1 MCLVLGFLEGSL
13 GAGLGKDAGAG
24 SGIEAVVDSVV
35 GGGKL
40 WREGGGDGRVVECA
54 GREGCGG
61 DGAGAMG
68 EEERVIVSGIGF
80 DVGRDCKV
88 GSGFA
93 VGGGVVGFLD
103 WAGCRLRKKPP
114 SVTSWFW
121 PGSGL
126 GERRGAGE
134 VGSAGGVGREC

>member
-1 MCLVLGFLEGSL
+1 L

-24 SGIEAVVDSVV
+24 AGIEAVVDSVV

-40 WREGGGDGRVVECA
+40 WREG
-54 GREGCGG
+54 GG

-80 DVGRDCKV
+80 DVGRGCKV